1 MTSGEGWFSLLHIV
15 RIQSTMSDRVA
26 YKLTGFLLQ
35 EQALP
40 SVFDREFCFVPTA
53 CLRYSSLEPELIIDR
68 SRAES
73 WTT

>member
-1 MTSGEGWFSLLHIV
+1 
-15 RIQSTMSDRVA
+15 MSDRVA

-68 SRAES
+68 SRAKS